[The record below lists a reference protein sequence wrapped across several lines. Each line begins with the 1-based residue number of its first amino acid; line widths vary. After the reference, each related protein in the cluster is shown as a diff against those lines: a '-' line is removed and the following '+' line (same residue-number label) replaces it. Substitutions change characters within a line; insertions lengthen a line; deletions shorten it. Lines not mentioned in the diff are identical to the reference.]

1 MTKEDRELLF
11 IDLCARLP
19 YGVKCQVKKD
29 EYTYIGTL
37 CRIEVV
43 NENFILV
50 DFAESMSGCDCQ
62 VNLSEIKPYLLP
74 LSSMTEEQKKELGE
88 MSWILQSFGIINRRA
103 NIITHFDCIF
113 LINWLIR
120 NNFDYMGL
128 ILKGLAIDATGK
140 KGNLSKKLKIF

>member
-19 YGVKCQVKKD
+19 YEVK
-29 EYTYIGTL
+29 
-37 CRIEVV
+37 IEVIEDNDFKDVEVLDCYYLDRV
-43 NENFILV
+43 NNKFY
-50 DFAESMSGCDCQ
+50 S
-62 VNLSEIKPYLLP
+62 IKPYLFP
-74 LSSMTEEQKKELGE
+74 LLSMTEEQKKELGE
-88 MSWILQSFGIINRRA
+88 MGWILQSFGITNRRA

-128 ILKGLAIDATGK
+128 IPKGLAIDATGK
-140 KGNLSKKLKIF
+140 GIY